1 MKPAFMVGFFS
12 SYGPL
17 VCFLEDHV
25 VSGVICERWWMVLYW
40 APKTRDVLR
49 CLFNFIGVF

>member
-25 VSGVICERWWMVLYW
+25 VSGGY
-40 APKTRDVLR
+40 LR
-49 CLFNFIGVF
+49 KVVDGAILTNGLQEPY